1 MELVDM
7 TVTVIFFFLKER
19 KEKQVVFTGVLA
31 YQHA

>member
-1 MELVDM
+1 MDLVDM
-7 TVTVIFFFLKER
+7 TVTVIFVLKER

>member
-1 MELVDM
+1 MDLVDM
-7 TVTVIFFFLKER
+7 TVTVIFFLKER